1 MVEAKA
7 IRPAPTANGELS
19 KTPLVHLLLYALEK
33 KLTGSIE
40 LLATDKRSAAIVFT
54 NGEPAKVRTSE
65 PVAYLGRV
73 MLELGF
79 VTEEE
84 LSRSLAELAKAKAT
98 AQQLHG
104 EVLVAMGVVR
114 DAQVQAA
121 LREQV
126 GRKLRHIAG
135 LPPDTKYGYYDAYD
149 ALRGWGREP
158 ARGVDPFP
166 VLWGMLRE
174 FPPWDHVNAALGRI
188 ATSALRVRSAA
199 NGARLGLEGEE
210 LAAIDLLRSRPHRV
224 SEIARAA
231 RLNER
236 NAQLLAYLL
245 LATKQVEVVPAD
257 KATAPP
263 VSSRPPSSR
272 PSRPGA
278 SRRPGANLK
287 VPTPQGI
294 SPAMVTRWREI
305 LERAQTI
312 DRTDYFSM
320 LDVAREAT
328 RDEVESAFLELAKRW
343 HPDRLPPE
351 LAGAREACSRVFSRM
366 SEARATLVDDGAR
379 AKYMKL
385 LQEGSGSPETQETV
399 ANIVDAATSFQKAE
413 VCFKRN
419 DMAQAEK
426 FCRRA
431 LDLDPTQPDYHA
443 LLAWL
448 VAMKPESQSGEATQA
463 CIKMLDKAISLSNRC
478 EKAYFWRG
486 MLNKR
491 LGKTEIA
498 LKDFKRVADMN
509 PRNIDAVR
517 EVRLYTMRAAGRGST
532 PPPPPARGRDSNP
545 PPRGQASRG
554 QDDKKNAGILG
565 RIFKKT

>member
-7 IRPAPTANGELS
+7 IRPAPTASGELA
-19 KTPLVHLLLYALEK
+19 KTPLVHLLLYAFDK

-40 LLATDKRSAAIVFT
+40 LLTTDKRSAAIVFA

-84 LSRSLAELAKAKAT
+84 HSRSLAELAKAKA
-98 AQQLHG
+98 AGQKLHG

-114 DAQVQAA
+114 DDQVKTA

-135 LPPDTKYGYYDAYD
+135 LPPDTKYGYYDAHD
-149 ALRGWGREP
+149 SLRGWGREP
-158 ARGVDPFP
+158 APGVDPFP
-166 VLWGMLRE
+166 ILWGMLRE
-174 FPPWDHVNAALGRI
+174 FPPWDHVNAALGRVSS
-188 ATSALRVRSAA
+188 SALRMRAGV

-210 LAAIDLLRSRPHRV
+210 LAAIELLRSKPHRV

-245 LATKQVEVVPAD
+245 LATKLVEVVA
-257 KATAPP
+257 ASSAAPG
-263 VSSRPPSSR
+263 STRPPSSR
-272 PSRPGA
+272 PSRPA
-278 SRRPGANLK
+278 LNKRAANMK

-294 SPAMVTRWREI
+294 SPAMATRWREI

-312 DRTDYFSM
+312 DRADYFSM
-320 LDVAREAT
+320 LDVARDAT
-328 RDEVESAFLELAKRW
+328 SDEVESAFLELAKKW
-343 HPDRLPPE
+343 HPDRLPPD
-351 LAGAREACSRVFSRM
+351 LAGARDACSRVFSRM
-366 SEARATLVDDGAR
+366 SEARAALVDPETRAR
-379 AKYMKL
+379 YMKL
-385 LQEGSGSPETQETV
+385 LHEGSGTPETQETV
-399 ANIVDAATSFQKAE
+399 AAIVDAATSFQKAE

-419 DMAQAEK
+419 DLAQAEK
-426 FCRRA
+426 LCRRA
-431 LDLDPTQPDYHA
+431 LDLDATQPDYHA

-448 VAMKPESQSGEATQA
+448 IAMKPESQSAEKTME
-463 CIKMLDKAISLSNRC
+463 CIRMLDKAISLSNRC

-486 MLNKR
+486 MLYKR
-491 LGKTEIA
+491 LGKTEVA

-517 EVRLYTMRAAGRGST
+517 EVRLHTMRGGRGST

-545 PPRGQASRG
+545 PPRGG
-554 QDDKKNAGILG
+554 DNKKNAGILG
-565 RIFKKT
+565 RIFKKN